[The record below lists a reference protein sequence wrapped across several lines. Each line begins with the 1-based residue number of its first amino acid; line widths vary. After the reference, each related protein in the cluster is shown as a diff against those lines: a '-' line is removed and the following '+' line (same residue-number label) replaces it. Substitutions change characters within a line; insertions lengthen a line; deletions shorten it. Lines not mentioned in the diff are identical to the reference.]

1 MKAHLAPR
9 ILAVPLFIALFA
21 APAIIQ
27 EGLISL
33 WAPWGLPLLAA
44 AVVFAALAGVMRG
57 AWALGGHLLLA
68 RKAKDGSQPAAAD
81 ERAPAGEEGE
91 GEGTVDDGE
100 EEEEEKEEIKPDL
113 VLSEALNE
121 LEPENFMDL
130 VRALQEMGR
139 HGDAL
144 EVLARVA
151 ELKEGDYGE
160 EVARALRRM
169 RHQLGQGLSPGA
181 LSSQ

>member
-1 MKAHLAPR
+1 MKGRLAPR

-21 APAIIQ
+21 APAVMQ

-33 WAPWGLPLLAA
+33 WTPWGLPLLAA
-44 AVVFAALAGVMRG
+44 AGVFAVLAGVTRM
-57 AWALGGHLLLA
+57 AWALGGGKSRA
-68 RKAKDGSQPAAAD
+68 RKEEQGGEPAAAD
-81 ERAPAGEEGE
+81 EQAGA
-91 GEGTVDDGE
+91 DDPGG
-100 EEEEEKEEIKPDL
+100 KEEAGPDL

-121 LEPENFMDL
+121 LEAENLMDL
-130 VRALQEMGR
+130 VRALQEMER

-151 ELKEGDYGE
+151 ELKEGDYSE

-169 RHQLGQGLSPGA
+169 RRQLRQELSPDT
-181 LSSQ
+181 

>member
-1 MKAHLAPR
+1 MRRYRRSTTLT
-9 ILAVPLFIALFA
+9 VPLFIALFA
-21 APAIIQ
+21 APAIMQ
-27 EGLISL
+27 EGLVSL
-33 WAPWGLPLLAA
+33 WAPWGLPLLTAA
-44 AVVFAALAGVMRG
+44 GLFAVLAGMIGV
-57 AWALGGHLLLA
+57 AWVLGSSRPWRRA
-68 RKAKDGSQPAAAD
+68 RKAEDGGGEPAAAD
-81 ERAPAGEEGE
+81 EQASASNS
-91 GEGTVDDGE
+91 DGE
-100 EEEEEKEEIKPDL
+100 EEVGPDL

-151 ELKEGDYGE
+151 ELNEGDYSE

-169 RHQLGQGLSPGA
+169 RRQLHQELSPNT
-181 LSSQ
+181 